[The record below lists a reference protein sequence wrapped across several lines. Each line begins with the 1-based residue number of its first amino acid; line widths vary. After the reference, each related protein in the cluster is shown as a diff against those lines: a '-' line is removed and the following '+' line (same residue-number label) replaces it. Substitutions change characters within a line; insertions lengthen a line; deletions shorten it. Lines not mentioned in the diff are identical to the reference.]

1 VATFFYKN
9 RIKSYLLSEFYGMS
23 KHLIFFFAPPAAAL
37 SAVFLSCSLLFPPV
51 ESVTFTLPE
60 WPPENNAGWPPLSGW
75 DIRYCS
81 GKNTG
86 SFTLTAEGDTAQS
99 FTLELAESALCAVTA
114 QPVTRHTGTDSAFF
128 HAAGCLYPEDSSITW
143 ENGFP
148 AAVCMQLYSAAECS
162 TQKTAE
168 YLADFNWQKLTDVL
182 KEKAAGKDGCFDPW
196 KLDKDAVCSAVASHR
211 FRASLLSMK
220 NCITVKTAR
229 LAAEASKRTET
240 GEAAVLL
247 FLPQYIP
254 SYSRQKD
261 SGLTVVKAG
270 IINSYLYTTK
280 EIAVITCTSER
291 DITLEI
297 SAVPLYTGM
306 Q

>member
-1 VATFFYKN
+1 MQN
-9 RIKSYLLSEFYGMS
+9 EFYGMS
-23 KHLIFFFAPPAAAL
+23 KHFIFLFVLPAAAL
-37 SAVFLSCSLLFPPV
+37 SAVFLSCSLLFPTV

-75 DIRYCS
+75 DIWYCS

-86 SFTLTAEGDTAQS
+86 SFTLASAGGTAQS
-99 FTLELAESALCAVTA
+99 FTLELAGGSPCAVTA
-114 QPVTRHTGTDSAFF
+114 QPVTRHSGTDSAFF
-128 HAAGCLYPEDSSITW
+128 HAAGCIYPEDNSITW

-148 AAVCMQLYSAAECS
+148 AAVCMQLYTAAES
-162 TQKTAE
+162 NAKETAD
-168 YLADFNWQKLTDVL
+168 YLADFNWQKMSDVL
-182 KEKAAGKDGCFDPW
+182 KEKAAGGDGSFDPW

-211 FRASLLSMK
+211 FSASLLSMK
-220 NCITVKTAR
+220 KCITVEIPR

-240 GEAAVLL
+240 GKAVPL
-247 FLPQYIP
+247 FLPQFVP
-254 SYSRQKD
+254 SYGRQKN
-261 SGLTVVKAG
+261 SGLTVVKTG
-270 IINSYLYTTK
+270 IVNSYLYTTE

-297 SAVPLYTGM
+297 SAVPLYTGR